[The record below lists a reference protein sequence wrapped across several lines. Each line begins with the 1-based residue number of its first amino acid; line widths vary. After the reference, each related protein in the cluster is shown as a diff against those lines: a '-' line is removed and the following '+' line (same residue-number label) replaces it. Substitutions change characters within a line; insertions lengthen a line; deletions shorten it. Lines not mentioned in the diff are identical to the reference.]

1 MKIFDHP
8 AQSQWA
14 ELCARTRKDDPQV
27 AARVDA
33 ILERVRTEG
42 DAALQ
47 ALSLEIDRRPLAVL
61 PGEEGLPLE
70 VPASDIAAAAARVRP
85 EVREAI
91 ATAAGHIRA
100 FHEAQLPREIV
111 VETAPG
117 VRCIQ
122 RPVPIERVG
131 LYIPGGTAPLFSTVL
146 MLAIPAAIAGCPEV
160 ILCTPAGPDGN
171 IAPEVLYA
179 ASYCGIRRVFCL
191 GGAQAVGAMAYGTQ
205 TVPKVDKI
213 FGPGNRYV
221 TTAKQRVAGSTVAID
236 MPAGPS
242 EVMVIA
248 DEQAQPAFVAAD
260 LLSQAEH
267 GADSQVMLVCPSRQ
281 MAEAVVAEVERQR
294 ALLPRADFAAK
305 ALENSRAVILDKLD
319 DIVAF
324 ADTYAPEHLIVN
336 TREPWTIAD
345 RVRAA
350 GSVFVGAWTPES
362 AGDYASGT
370 NHTLPTSGWARSFS
384 GVNLD
389 SFLRKMT
396 LQEISREG
404 LQGLAPTITAM
415 AKAEGLDAHARAV
428 TTRLAAAGIETAHL
442 AAAGGQPSGER
453 TYSLV
458 SANEPEGCPPAD
470 SLSAGSAE
478 EQAAIRRVVNLVR
491 ENIAQLAPY
500 STARDEYSGP
510 VGIFLDANES
520 PYPTGWNRY
529 PDPHQKVLKEK
540 ISAIKGVPVQSIFL
554 GNGSDEAID
563 LVFRVFCTPGR
574 DNVVAIA
581 PSYGMYSVAAATND
595 ISLHTVLLGKDFSL
609 PVEALAAATDSRSKV
624 LFLCSPN
631 NPSGNAFPQEQLIEV
646 IRRFPGMVV
655 VDEAYADFSTKGSLL
670 PRLAELP
677 NLIVLQTFS
686 KAYGLAG
693 LRLGLAYAHPYVI
706 RLMSQVKYPYNINQ
720 STQLLAMKA
729 LETPIEPYV
738 REILAQ
744 RERLVEELPKLPCVR
759 KVWPSDANFLLVE
772 FSDADAT
779 YAHLLADGI
788 IVRNRSRV
796 PLCAGCLRLT
806 VGLPEEND
814 RLLASLQRL
823 CHLQKTE

>member
-47 ALSLEIDRRPLAVL
+47 ALSLEIDRRPLAIL

-70 VPASDIAAAAARVRP
+70 VSAEVLAAAAAKVAP
-85 EVREAI
+85 QVREAI

-122 RPVPIERVG
+122 RPVPVGRVG

-160 ILCTPAGPDGN
+160 ILCTPAGADGN

-191 GGAQAVGAMAYGTQ
+191 GGAQAVAAMAYGTR

-281 MAEAVVAEVERQR
+281 KAEAVVAEVERQR

-305 ALENSRAVILDKLD
+305 ALENSRAVILDQLD

-336 TREPWTIAD
+336 TREPWIIAD

-415 AKAEGLDAHARAV
+415 ADAEGLDAHARAV
-428 TTRLAAAGIETAHL
+428 TTRLAAAGE
-442 AAAGGQPSGER
+442 QPSGSFAETR
-453 TYSLV
+453 GYALS
-458 SANEPEGCPPAD
+458 PEGCSPAD
-470 SLSAGSAE
+470 SLSTGSAE
-478 EQAAIRRVVNLVR
+478 EQVAIRRVVNLVR
-491 ENIAQLAPY
+491 ENIARLAPY

-529 PDPHQKVLKEK
+529 PDPHQKLLKER

-595 ISLHTVLLGKDFSL
+595 ISLHTVLLGENFSL
-609 PVEALAAATDSRSKV
+609 SAEAIAAATDSRSKV

-655 VDEAYADFSTKGSLL
+655 VDEAYADFSAKGSLL

-693 LRLGLAYAHPYVI
+693 LRLGLAYANPYVI

-729 LETPIEPYV
+729 LETPIDSYV
-738 REILAQ
+738 KEILAQ
-744 RERLVEELPKLPCVR
+744 RKRLSEELPKLSCVR

-772 FSDADAT
+772 FSDADKA

-806 VGLPEEND
+806 VGLPAEND

-823 CHLQKTE
+823 CHLQTTD

>member
-47 ALSLEIDRRPLAVL
+47 ALSLEIDRRPLAVQ

-85 EVREAI
+85 EVRAAI
-91 ATAAGHIRA
+91 VTAASHIRA

-179 ASYCGIRRVFCL
+179 ASYCGIRRIFCL
-191 GGAQAVGAMAYGTQ
+191 GGAQAVAAMAFGTR

-267 GADSQVMLVCPSRQ
+267 GADSQVMLVCPSRRK
-281 MAEAVVAEVERQR
+281 AEAVVAEVERQR

-415 AKAEGLDAHARAV
+415 AEAEGLDAHARAV
-428 TTRLAAAGIETAHL
+428 TTRLAAAG
-442 AAAGGQPSGER
+442 
-453 TYSLV
+453 
-458 SANEPEGCPPAD
+458 D
-470 SLSAGSAE
+470 SLSPGSAE

>member
-47 ALSLEIDRRPLAVL
+47 ALSLEIDRRPRAIL

-70 VPASDIAAAAARVRP
+70 VSAEVLAAAAAKVAP
-85 EVREAI
+85 QVREAI

-122 RPVPIERVG
+122 RPVPVGRVG

-160 ILCTPAGPDGN
+160 ILCTPAGADGN

-191 GGAQAVGAMAYGTQ
+191 GGAQAVAAMAYGTR

-281 MAEAVVAEVERQR
+281 KAEAVVAEVERQR

-305 ALENSRAVILDKLD
+305 ALENSRAVILDQLD

-336 TREPWTIAD
+336 TREPWIIAD

-415 AKAEGLDAHARAV
+415 ADAEGLDAHARAV
-428 TTRLAAAGIETAHL
+428 TTRMEAAGE
-442 AAAGGQPSGER
+442 QPSGSFAETR
-453 TYSLV
+453 GYALS
-458 SANEPEGCPPAD
+458 PEDCSPAD
-470 SLSAGSAE
+470 SLSTGSAE

-491 ENIAQLAPY
+491 ENIARLAPY

-529 PDPHQKVLKEK
+529 PDPHQKLLKER

-595 ISLHTVLLGKDFSL
+595 ISLHTVLLGENFSL
-609 PVEALAAATDSRSKV
+609 SAEAIAAATDSRSKV

-655 VDEAYADFSTKGSLL
+655 VDEAYADFSAKGSLL

-729 LETPIEPYV
+729 LETPIDSYV
-738 REILAQ
+738 KEILAQ
-744 RERLVEELPKLPCVR
+744 RKRLSEELPKLPCVR

-772 FSDADAT
+772 FSDADKA

-788 IVRNRSRV
+788 IVRNRRRV

-806 VGLPEEND
+806 VGLPAEND

-823 CHLQKTE
+823 CHLQTTE

>member
-47 ALSLEIDRRPLAVL
+47 ALSLEIDRRPLAIL

-70 VPASDIAAAAARVRP
+70 VSAEVLAAAAAKVAP
-85 EVREAI
+85 QVREAI

-122 RPVPIERVG
+122 RPVPVGRVG

-160 ILCTPAGPDGN
+160 ILCTPAGADGN

-191 GGAQAVGAMAYGTQ
+191 GGAQAVAAMAYGTR

-281 MAEAVVAEVERQR
+281 KAEAVVAEVERQR

-305 ALENSRAVILDKLD
+305 ALENSRAVILDQLD

-336 TREPWTIAD
+336 TREPWIIAD

-415 AKAEGLDAHARAV
+415 ADAEGLDAHARAV
-428 TTRLAAAGIETAHL
+428 TTRMEAAQESSCGSFAETKASSSEGI
-442 AAAGGQPSGER
+442 PS
-453 TYSLV
+453 
-458 SANEPEGCPPAD
+458 
-470 SLSAGSAE
+470 
-478 EQAAIRRVVNLVR
+478 VVNLVR
-491 ENIAQLAPY
+491 ENIARLAPY

-529 PDPHQKVLKEK
+529 PDPHQKLLKER

-595 ISLHTVLLGKDFSL
+595 ISLHTVLLGENFSL
-609 PVEALAAATDSRSKV
+609 SAEAIAAATDSRSKV

-693 LRLGLAYAHPYVI
+693 LRLGLAYANPYVI

-729 LETPIEPYV
+729 LETPIDSYV
-738 REILAQ
+738 KEILAQ
-744 RERLVEELPKLPCVR
+744 RKRLSEELPKLPCVR

-772 FSDADAT
+772 FSDADKA

-814 RLLASLQRL
+814 RLLESLRRY
-823 CHLQKTE
+823 CHLQTTD

>member
-85 EVREAI
+85 EVRAAI

-179 ASYCGIRRVFCL
+179 AAYCGIRRIFCL
-191 GGAQAVGAMAYGTQ
+191 GGAQAVAAMAFGTR

-281 MAEAVVAEVERQR
+281 KAEAVVAEVERQR

-415 AKAEGLDAHARAV
+415 ADAEGLDAHARAV
-428 TTRLAAAGIETAHL
+428 TTRLEAAG
-442 AAAGGQPSGER
+442 
-453 TYSLV
+453 
-458 SANEPEGCPPAD
+458 D

-491 ENIAQLAPY
+491 ENIARLAPY

>member
-47 ALSLEIDRRPLAVL
+47 ALSLEIDRRPLAVQ
-61 PGEEGLPLE
+61 PGEEGIPME

-85 EVREAI
+85 EVRAAI

-191 GGAQAVGAMAYGTQ
+191 GGAQAVAAMAFGTR

-248 DEQAQPAFVAAD
+248 DELAQPAFVAAD

-267 GADSQVMLVCPSRQ
+267 GADSQVMLVCPSRRK
-281 MAEAVVAEVERQR
+281 AEAVVAEVERQR

-415 AKAEGLDAHARAV
+415 AEAEGLDAHARAV
-428 TTRLAAAGIETAHL
+428 TTRLAAAG
-442 AAAGGQPSGER
+442 
-453 TYSLV
+453 
-458 SANEPEGCPPAD
+458 D
-470 SLSAGSAE
+470 SLSPGSAE

>member
-47 ALSLEIDRRPLAVL
+47 ALSLEIDRRPLAVQ

-85 EVREAI
+85 EVRAAI
-91 ATAAGHIRA
+91 VTAASHIRA

-191 GGAQAVGAMAYGTQ
+191 GGAQAVAAMAFGTR

-267 GADSQVMLVCPSRQ
+267 GADSQVMLVCPSRRK
-281 MAEAVVAEVERQR
+281 AEAVVAEVERQR

-415 AKAEGLDAHARAV
+415 AEAEGLDAHARAV
-428 TTRLAAAGIETAHL
+428 TTRLAAAG
-442 AAAGGQPSGER
+442 
-453 TYSLV
+453 
-458 SANEPEGCPPAD
+458 D
-470 SLSAGSAE
+470 SLSPGSAE

>member
-47 ALSLEIDRRPLAVL
+47 ALSLEIDRRPLAIL

-70 VPASDIAAAAARVRP
+70 VSAEVLAAAAAKVAP
-85 EVREAI
+85 QVREAI

-122 RPVPIERVG
+122 RPVPVGRVG

-160 ILCTPAGPDGN
+160 ILCTPAGADGN

-191 GGAQAVGAMAYGTQ
+191 GGAQAVAAMAYGTR

-281 MAEAVVAEVERQR
+281 KAEAVVAEVERQR

-415 AKAEGLDAHARAV
+415 AEAEGLDAHARAV
-428 TTRLAAAGIETAHL
+428 TTRLAAAGIETA
-442 AAAGGQPSGER
+442 S
-453 TYSLV
+453 
-458 SANEPEGCPPAD
+458 PAD

>member
-47 ALSLEIDRRPLAVL
+47 ALSLEIDRRPLAIL

-70 VPASDIAAAAARVRP
+70 VSAEVLAAAAAKVAP
-85 EVREAI
+85 QVREAI

-122 RPVPIERVG
+122 RPVPVGRVG

-160 ILCTPAGPDGN
+160 ILCTPAGADGN

-191 GGAQAVGAMAYGTQ
+191 GGAQAVAAMAYGTR

-281 MAEAVVAEVERQR
+281 KAEAVVAEVERQR

-305 ALENSRAVILDKLD
+305 ALENSRAVILDQLD

-336 TREPWTIAD
+336 TREPWIIAD

-415 AKAEGLDAHARAV
+415 ADAEGLDAHARAV
-428 TTRLAAAGIETAHL
+428 TTRLAAAGEQTSGSFAETRVSSSE
-442 AAAGGQPSGER
+442 GIPS
-453 TYSLV
+453 
-458 SANEPEGCPPAD
+458 
-470 SLSAGSAE
+470 
-478 EQAAIRRVVNLVR
+478 VVNLVR

-529 PDPHQKVLKEK
+529 PDPHQKLLKER

-595 ISLHTVLLGKDFSL
+595 ISLHTVLLGENFSL
-609 PVEALAAATDSRSKV
+609 SAEAIAAATDSRSKV

-655 VDEAYADFSTKGSLL
+655 VDEAYADFSAKGSLL

-693 LRLGLAYAHPYVI
+693 LRLGLAYANPYVI

-729 LETPIEPYV
+729 LETPIDSYV
-738 REILAQ
+738 KEILAQ
-744 RERLVEELPKLPCVR
+744 RKRLSEELPKLPCVR

-772 FSDADAT
+772 FSDADKA

-806 VGLPEEND
+806 VGLPAEND

-823 CHLQKTE
+823 CHLQTTD

>member
-1 MKIFDHP
+1 
-8 AQSQWA
+8 
-14 ELCARTRKDDPQV
+14 
-27 AARVDA
+27 
-33 ILERVRTEG
+33 
-42 DAALQ
+42 
-47 ALSLEIDRRPLAVL
+47 
-61 PGEEGLPLE
+61 
-70 VPASDIAAAAARVRP
+70 
-85 EVREAI
+85 
-91 ATAAGHIRA
+91 
-100 FHEAQLPREIV
+100 
-111 VETAPG
+111 
-117 VRCIQ
+117 
-122 RPVPIERVG
+122 
-131 LYIPGGTAPLFSTVL
+131 
-146 MLAIPAAIAGCPEV
+146 
-160 ILCTPAGPDGN
+160 
-171 IAPEVLYA
+171 
-179 ASYCGIRRVFCL
+179 
-191 GGAQAVGAMAYGTQ
+191 
-205 TVPKVDKI
+205 
-213 FGPGNRYV
+213 
-221 TTAKQRVAGSTVAID
+221 
-236 MPAGPS
+236 
-242 EVMVIA
+242 
-248 DEQAQPAFVAAD
+248 
-260 LLSQAEH
+260 
-267 GADSQVMLVCPSRQ
+267 
-281 MAEAVVAEVERQR
+281 
-294 ALLPRADFAAK
+294 
-305 ALENSRAVILDKLD
+305 
-319 DIVAF
+319 
-324 ADTYAPEHLIVN
+324 
-336 TREPWTIAD
+336 
-345 RVRAA
+345 
-350 GSVFVGAWTPES
+350 
-362 AGDYASGT
+362 
-370 NHTLPTSGWARSFS
+370 
-384 GVNLD
+384 
-389 SFLRKMT
+389 MT

-415 AKAEGLDAHARAV
+415 AEAEGLDAHARAV
-428 TTRLAAAGIETAHL
+428 TTRLAAAG
-442 AAAGGQPSGER
+442 GQPSGER
-453 TYSLV
+453 AYSLV

>member
-85 EVREAI
+85 EVRAAI

-179 ASYCGIRRVFCL
+179 ASYCGIRRIFCL
-191 GGAQAVGAMAYGTQ
+191 GGAQAVAAMAFGTR

-267 GADSQVMLVCPSRQ
+267 GVDSQVMLVCPSRQ
-281 MAEAVVAEVERQR
+281 KAEAVVAEVERQR

-415 AKAEGLDAHARAV
+415 AEAEGLDAHARAV
-428 TTRLAAAGIETAHL
+428 TTRLAAAGSHAD
-442 AAAGGQPSGER
+442 GGQPSGSFAETR
-453 TYSLV
+453 EYALS
-458 SANEPEGCPPAD
+458 PEGIP
-470 SLSAGSAE
+470 S
-478 EQAAIRRVVNLVR
+478 VVNLVR

-581 PSYGMYSVAAATND
+581 PSYGMYSVAAAIND

-772 FSDADAT
+772 FSDANAT

>member
-47 ALSLEIDRRPLAVL
+47 ALSLEIDRRPLAIL

-70 VPASDIAAAAARVRP
+70 VSAEVLAAAAAKVAPQVRQ
-85 EVREAI
+85 AI

-122 RPVPIERVG
+122 RPVPVGRVG

-160 ILCTPAGPDGN
+160 ILCTPAGADGN

-191 GGAQAVGAMAYGTQ
+191 GGAQAVAAMAYGTR

-281 MAEAVVAEVERQR
+281 KAEAVVAEVERQR

-305 ALENSRAVILDKLD
+305 ALENSRAVILDQLD

-336 TREPWTIAD
+336 TREPWIIAD

-415 AKAEGLDAHARAV
+415 ADAEGLDAHARAV
-428 TTRLAAAGIETAHL
+428 TTRMETAAGV
-442 AAAGGQPSGER
+442 PSGSFAETR
-453 TYSLV
+453 ENALS
-458 SANEPEGCPPAD
+458 PEGTPA
-470 SLSAGSAE
+470 AE
-478 EQAAIRRVVNLVR
+478 EAVRLLMRPNIRS
-491 ENIAQLAPY
+491 LAPY
-500 STARDEYSGP
+500 STARDEYTGNL
-510 VGIFLDANES
+510 GIFLDANEN

-529 PDPHQKVLKEK
+529 PDPRQRQLKERVA
-540 ISAIKGVPVQSIFL
+540 AIKNIGKEHIFL

-563 LVFRVFCTPGR
+563 LMYRLFCEPGL
-574 DNVVAIA
+574 DNALVIS
-581 PSYGMYSVAAATND
+581 PSYGMYTVAAEMNGVD
-595 ISLHTVLLGKDFSL
+595 VRPIPLGKDYSL
-609 PVEALAAATDSRSKV
+609 PTAAIAAATDARSKL

-631 NPSGNAFPQEQLIEV
+631 NPTGNAFDLEELAAV
-646 IRRFPGMVV
+646 VRSFPGITV
-655 VDEAYADFSTKGSLL
+655 VDEAYADFSAKGSLL
-670 PRLAELP
+670 PRLDEFPRLV
-677 NLIVLQTFS
+677 ILQTFS
-686 KAYGLAG
+686 KAWGLAG
-693 LRLGLAYAHPYVI
+693 LRLGMAFACKAII
-706 RLMSQVKYPYNINQ
+706 RTMDQVKYPYNINQ
-720 STQLLAMKA
+720 PAQEMA
-729 LETPIEPYV
+729 LTALQKDVKGTV
-738 REILAQ
+738 RELVAQ
-744 RERLVEELPKLPCVR
+744 REALAETLPRLPFVR
-759 KVWPSDANFLLVE
+759 KVWPSDANFLLVQM
-772 FSDADAT
+772 DDPRAVYD
-779 YAHLLADGI
+779 HLLHDGI
-788 IVRNRSRV
+788 IVRDRSRV
-796 PLCAGCLRLT
+796 RLCEGCLRIT
-806 VGLPEEND
+806 VGTPEENG
-814 RLLASLQRL
+814 RLMEALGRFRPLNTQIIDN
-823 CHLQKTE
+823 

>member
-47 ALSLEIDRRPLAVL
+47 ALSLEIDRRPLAIL

-70 VPASDIAAAAARVRP
+70 VSAEVLAAAAAKVAP
-85 EVREAI
+85 QVREAI

-122 RPVPIERVG
+122 RPVPVGRVG

-160 ILCTPAGPDGN
+160 ILCTPAGADGN

-191 GGAQAVGAMAYGTQ
+191 GGAQAVAAMAYGTR

-281 MAEAVVAEVERQR
+281 KAEAVVAEVERQR

-305 ALENSRAVILDKLD
+305 ALENSRAVILDQLD

-336 TREPWTIAD
+336 TREPWIIAD

-415 AKAEGLDAHARAV
+415 ADAEGLDAHARAV
-428 TTRLAAAGIETAHL
+428 TTRMEAAGE
-442 AAAGGQPSGER
+442 QPSGSFAE
-453 TYSLV
+453 TKV
-458 SANEPEGCPPAD
+458 SSSEGIP
-470 SLSAGSAE
+470 S
-478 EQAAIRRVVNLVR
+478 VVNLVR
-491 ENIAQLAPY
+491 ENIARLAPY

-529 PDPHQKVLKEK
+529 PDPHQKLLKER

-595 ISLHTVLLGKDFSL
+595 ISLHTVLLGENFSL
-609 PVEALAAATDSRSKV
+609 SAEAIAAATDSRSKV

-655 VDEAYADFSTKGSLL
+655 VDEAYADFSAKGSLL

-693 LRLGLAYAHPYVI
+693 LRLGLAYANPYVI

-729 LETPIEPYV
+729 LETPIDSYV
-738 REILAQ
+738 KEILAQ
-744 RERLVEELPKLPCVR
+744 RKRLSEELPKLPCVR

-772 FSDADAT
+772 FSDADKA

-806 VGLPEEND
+806 VGLPAEND

-823 CHLQKTE
+823 CHLQTTE

>member
-47 ALSLEIDRRPLAVL
+47 ALSLEIDRRPLAVQ

-85 EVREAI
+85 EVRAAI

-179 ASYCGIRRVFCL
+179 ASYCGIRRIFCL

-267 GADSQVMLVCPSRQ
+267 GADSQVMLVCPSRR

-415 AKAEGLDAHARAV
+415 AEAEGLDAHARAV
-428 TTRLAAAGIETAHL
+428 TTRLAAAG
-442 AAAGGQPSGER
+442 GQPSGER
-453 TYSLV
+453 AYSLV
-458 SANEPEGCPPAD
+458 SANEPEGRPPAD
-470 SLSAGSAE
+470 ALSAGSAE

-491 ENIAQLAPY
+491 ENIARLAPY

-655 VDEAYADFSTKGSLL
+655 VDEAYADFSAKGSLL

>member
-1 MKIFDHP
+1 M
-8 AQSQWA
+8 
-14 ELCARTRKDDPQV
+14 
-27 AARVDA
+27 
-33 ILERVRTEG
+33 
-42 DAALQ
+42 
-47 ALSLEIDRRPLAVL
+47 
-61 PGEEGLPLE
+61 
-70 VPASDIAAAAARVRP
+70 
-85 EVREAI
+85 
-91 ATAAGHIRA
+91 
-100 FHEAQLPREIV
+100 
-111 VETAPG
+111 
-117 VRCIQ
+117 
-122 RPVPIERVG
+122 
-131 LYIPGGTAPLFSTVL
+131 
-146 MLAIPAAIAGCPEV
+146 
-160 ILCTPAGPDGN
+160 
-171 IAPEVLYA
+171 
-179 ASYCGIRRVFCL
+179 
-191 GGAQAVGAMAYGTQ
+191 
-205 TVPKVDKI
+205 
-213 FGPGNRYV
+213 
-221 TTAKQRVAGSTVAID
+221 
-236 MPAGPS
+236 
-242 EVMVIA
+242 
-248 DEQAQPAFVAAD
+248 
-260 LLSQAEH
+260 
-267 GADSQVMLVCPSRQ
+267 
-281 MAEAVVAEVERQR
+281 
-294 ALLPRADFAAK
+294 
-305 ALENSRAVILDKLD
+305 
-319 DIVAF
+319 
-324 ADTYAPEHLIVN
+324 
-336 TREPWTIAD
+336 
-345 RVRAA
+345 
-350 GSVFVGAWTPES
+350 
-362 AGDYASGT
+362 
-370 NHTLPTSGWARSFS
+370 
-384 GVNLD
+384 
-389 SFLRKMT
+389 
-396 LQEISREG
+396 
-404 LQGLAPTITAM
+404 
-415 AKAEGLDAHARAV
+415 
-428 TTRLAAAGIETAHL
+428 
-442 AAAGGQPSGER
+442 
-453 TYSLV
+453 
-458 SANEPEGCPPAD
+458 
-470 SLSAGSAE
+470 
-478 EQAAIRRVVNLVR
+478 VNLVR

-581 PSYGMYSVAAATND
+581 PS
-595 ISLHTVLLGKDFSL
+595 
-609 PVEALAAATDSRSKV
+609 TDSRSKV

-631 NPSGNAFPQEQLIEV
+631 NPSGNAFPQEQLLEV

-806 VGLPEEND
+806 VGNGRYD
-814 RLLASLQRL
+814 CTKKS
-823 CHLQKTE
+823 HLR

>member
-47 ALSLEIDRRPLAVL
+47 ALSLEIDRRPLAVQ

-85 EVREAI
+85 EVRAAI

-191 GGAQAVGAMAYGTQ
+191 GGAQAVAAMAFGTR

-267 GADSQVMLVCPSRQ
+267 GADSQVMLVCPSRRK
-281 MAEAVVAEVERQR
+281 AEAVVAEVERQR

-415 AKAEGLDAHARAV
+415 AEAEGLDAHARAV
-428 TTRLAAAGIETAHL
+428 TTRLAAAG
-442 AAAGGQPSGER
+442 
-453 TYSLV
+453 
-458 SANEPEGCPPAD
+458 D
-470 SLSAGSAE
+470 SLSPGSAE

-744 RERLVEELPKLPCVR
+744 RERLVEELSKLPCVR

>member
-1 MKIFDHP
+1 MKFSHHIIIGQTLTDLQGKLDSILAAHP
-8 AQSQWA
+8 QQQVVFKRYFLPDEILRQQFPAEKGAVSYIIQPVLCEGSVALWLVLCEGAQVHDQGR
-14 ELCARTRKDDPQV
+14 ET
-27 AARVDA
+27 
-33 ILERVRTEG
+33 ILEGEGIRLIIIASLTCPEGTSEQQTRSIFGAYAALLEARGLTLEGNCVRTWLFCDDIDHQYAGLVKARREFF
-42 DAALQ
+42 AAC
-47 ALSLEIDRRPLAVL
+47 
-61 PGEEGLPLE
+61 GLTPQTHFI
-70 VPASDIAAAAARVRP
+70 AS
-85 EVREAI
+85 
-91 ATAAGHIRA
+91 TG
-100 FHEAQLPREIV
+100 
-111 VETAPG
+111 
-117 VRCIQ
+117 
-122 RPVPIERVG
+122 
-131 LYIPGGTAPLFSTVL
+131 
-146 MLAIPAAIAGCPEV
+146 IAGR
-160 ILCTPAGPDGN
+160 PAG
-171 IAPEVLYA
+171 
-179 ASYCGIRRVFCL
+179 
-191 GGAQAVGAMAYGTQ
+191 
-205 TVPKVDKI
+205 
-213 FGPGNRYV
+213 
-221 TTAKQRVAGSTVAID
+221 AG
-236 MPAGPS
+236 
-242 EVMVIA
+242 
-248 DEQAQPAFVAAD
+248 
-260 LLSQAEH
+260 
-267 GADSQVMLVCPSRQ
+267 
-281 MAEAVVAEVERQR
+281 
-294 ALLPRADFAAK
+294 
-305 ALENSRAVILDKLD
+305 
-319 DIVAF
+319 
-324 ADTYAPEHLIVN
+324 
-336 TREPWTIAD
+336 
-345 RVRAA
+345 
-350 GSVFVGAWTPES
+350 TPEG
-362 AGDYASGT
+362 A
-370 NHTLPTSGWARSFS
+370 
-384 GVNLD
+384 
-389 SFLRKMT
+389 
-396 LQEISREG
+396 
-404 LQGLAPTITAM
+404 
-415 AKAEGLDAHARAV
+415 
-428 TTRLAAAGIETAHL
+428 
-442 AAAGGQPSGER
+442 
-453 TYSLV
+453 YSLV